1 MKNKANLPEKT
12 VVQQGND
19 IVQSFYRMDAEQTN
33 LFYYALAKIEKVFNP
48 VKFLESYGKDNKTVV
63 DFNDFKAQFSL
74 SEMFESLNLPD
85 TKIMRDLYYKKFVDM
100 LKVVIKVESVS
111 QKRFYPLYSEAV
123 IGMDSKNKYAS
134 EICIIFN
141 PLLFKNIFAS
151 RYTNGQLQ
159 VLGQLSRGSK
169 NNYAQR
175 LYFYLAMYRN
185 TQGQQR
191 YHNKEQG
198 QWQVKISETYFREL
212 VQMPKDEHLRKDSFR
227 RMIKQQVQKINEK
240 NFEFFTTV
248 EFRKYGSED
257 MFFTCSEN
265 MQLKKLSKKD
275 STKERI
281 EKLEINK
288 QLEHIAYV
296 RTVYRDEFDEIY
308 QEELQQEVLF
318 GSKEKTAE
326 YNAYKR
332 ICQKKGIK
340 EK

>member
-1 MKNKANLPEKT
+1 MKNKSNLPEKT

-159 VLGQLSRGSK
+159 VLGQLSRGAK

-185 TQGQQR
+185 TQGKKR
-191 YHNKEQG
+191 YHNENEG
-198 QWQVKISETYFREL
+198 EWRIKITETYFREL
-212 VQMPKDEHLRKDSFR
+212 VQMPKDENLRTNNFR
-227 RMIKQQVQKINEK
+227 AMIKRLVQKINEK

-248 EFRKYGSED
+248 EFGKYGSED